1 VAKELLFEIGTEEI
15 PASFIE
21 PAVDELRQKL
31 IEQMASGRI
40 SHGEPRTFATPRR
53 LAVYFSAVAE
63 LSEDLSKEVIGPPV
77 KVAFDPAGKPSR
89 AAQKFAEG
97 LGLTVEKLERFQT
110 PKGEYLGARLLE
122 RGRPAHQVLTGALTE
137 VIHSLKFPKSM
148 RWGDVEQTF
157 ARPVHWILALFGSE
171 VLPVVFADVSAARFT
186 YGHRFLSPD
195 RIELSGPSEY
205 ESSLLR
211 AHVIADPDRR
221 KAILLERLRAAAAR
235 ARGNLIED
243 PALLDQ
249 VTELV
254 ELPNPVV
261 GSFDES
267 YLDLPPEVLVQEMKR
282 HQRYFALADGSGK
295 LMPKFIA
302 VSNTTV
308 RDEQVS
314 IRGYERVLRA
324 RLADARFFFD
334 EDRKAPLSER
344 VEKLSRVVWQEKL
357 GTYAEKVTRIERL
370 ATWLANAVGREQLL
384 PVIRRATLLS
394 KADLVT
400 GMVGEFPELQ
410 GIMGREY
417 AKSSGED
424 PHVALAIFE
433 HYLPRWAGDA
443 LPTEDSGAII
453 GLADRFD
460 TLCGIF
466 AIGRAPTGAADPFGL
481 RRACLAIIH
490 LVLARQFRFSIAKA
504 VESALGALEPK
515 LVGMVGK
522 PSEAAPAQV
531 VLDFFRARLKAL
543 WSERYRPD
551 LVEAVLSAG
560 FDDIV
565 SAQQRLEALSR
576 LVSDPSFE
584 SLATAFKRVGNIV
597 EKQAKD
603 VPAGKVDAKRLKEAS
618 EVRLAQ
624 ACSAVR
630 AKIGDLAKA
639 DDYPGVLKEIISL
652 RPSVDAFFDE
662 VMVMTDQREVRENRV
677 RLLQEVR
684 GLFSQVADFSKIQAG
699 S

>member
-1 VAKELLFEIGTEEI
+1 MAKELLFEIGTEEI

-334 EDRKAPLSER
+334 EDRKAPL
-344 VEKLSRVVWQEKL
+344 
-357 GTYAEKVTRIERL
+357 
-370 ATWLANAVGREQLL
+370 ANAVGREQLL